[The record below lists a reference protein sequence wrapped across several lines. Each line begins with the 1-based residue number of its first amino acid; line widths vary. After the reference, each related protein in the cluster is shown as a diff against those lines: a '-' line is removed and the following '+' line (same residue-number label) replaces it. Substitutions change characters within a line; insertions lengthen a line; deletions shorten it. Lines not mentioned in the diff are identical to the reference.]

1 MAEKSNNDFNARLT
15 EQLLDSNSIG
25 QNMLIAP
32 YSGSSIQKESYNRI
46 EKNDVL
52 YKLFIQKNYGSYEN
66 FLMAKKL
73 LQDITIFDPS
83 VDYIIDT
90 TVITKD
96 VSYKTDHLS
105 TQEVINENLSGVC
118 TVYFTK
124 KTTGTVRRLQCT
136 LNENLVPNS
145 QSAIRSNFFSAG
157 RGDLVGVWD
166 INIQAWRS
174 FYMSSVIKFIRD
186 DTTSI
191 E

>member
-1 MAEKSNNDFNARLT
+1 MAEESNNAFNIELT
-15 EQLLDSNSIG
+15 KQLLDSNSIG
-25 QNMLIAP
+25 QNKLIAP
-32 YSGSSIQKESYNRI
+32 YTGSSIQKESYNRI
-46 EKNDVL
+46 EKNDIL

-66 FLMAKKL
+66 FLLAKRL

-96 VSYKTDHLS
+96 ISYKTDHLS

>member
-1 MAEKSNNDFNARLT
+1 MAEESNNAFNIELT
-15 EQLLDSNSIG
+15 KQLLDSNSIG
-25 QNMLIAP
+25 QNKLIAP
-32 YSGSSIQKESYNRI
+32 YTGSSIQKESYNRI
-46 EKNDVL
+46 EKNDIL

-96 VSYKTDHLS
+96 ISYKTDHLS

>member
-1 MAEKSNNDFNARLT
+1 MAEESNNDFNVRLT
-15 EQLLDSNSIG
+15 NQLLDANSIG
-25 QNMLIAP
+25 QNMMIAP
-32 YSGSSIQKESYNRI
+32 YSGSDIQKETYKSIQK
-46 EKNDVL
+46 NDTL
-52 YKLFIQKNYGSYEN
+52 YKLFIQRNYGSYEN
-66 FLMAKKL
+66 FLSAKKL
-73 LQDITIFDPS
+73 LQDITVFDPTI
-83 VDYIIDT
+83 DYIIDT

-96 VSYKTDHLS
+96 ISYKTDHLS
-105 TQEVINENLSGVC
+105 AQEVINENLSGVC

-136 LNENLVPNS
+136 LNETLIPNS
-145 QSAIRSNFFSAG
+145 QNSIRSNFFSAG

-174 FYMSSVIKFIRD
+174 FYMSSVIKFVRD

>member
-1 MAEKSNNDFNARLT
+1 MAEESDNAFNIELT
-15 EQLLDSNSIG
+15 KQLLDSNSIG
-25 QNMLIAP
+25 QNKLIAP

>member
-1 MAEKSNNDFNARLT
+1 MAEESNKDFNARLT
-15 EQLLDSNSIG
+15 DQLLDSNSIG
-25 QNMLIAP
+25 QNMLVAP
-32 YSGSSIQKESYNRI
+32 YSGSSIQKEAYNRI

-52 YKLFIQKNYGSYEN
+52 YKLFIQKTYGSYEN
-66 FLMAKKL
+66 FLFTKKL
-73 LQDITIFDPS
+73 LQDITVFDPTI
-83 VDYIIDT
+83 DYIIDT

-96 VSYKTDHLS
+96 VAYKTDHLS

-136 LNENLVPNS
+136 LNETLIPSSQNL
-145 QSAIRSNFFSAG
+145 IRSNFFSAG

-174 FYMSSVIKFIRD
+174 FYMSSVIKFVRD

>member
-1 MAEKSNNDFNARLT
+1 MAEESDNAFNIELT
-15 EQLLDSNSIG
+15 KQLLDSNSIG
-25 QNMLIAP
+25 QNKLIAP
-32 YSGSSIQKESYNRI
+32 YSGSSIQKEAYNRI

-66 FLMAKKL
+66 FLIAKKL

-96 VSYKTDHLS
+96 ISYKTDHLS

-118 TVYFTK
+118 TIYFIK
-124 KTTGTVRRLQCT
+124 KTTGSVRRLQCT

-145 QSAIRSNFFSAG
+145 QSDIRSNFFSAG

-174 FYMSSVIKFIRD
+174 FYMSSVIKFVRD
-186 DTTSI
+186 DTRSI